1 MKRDLKTLNKSVAIA
16 IAAAMTA
23 TSAPTPLLASDFTD
37 GGDFVSESPVVSED
51 AEAAVQADGF
61 GDESAVAAVTE
72 DGFGDSEA
80 VEAEVN
86 GSTADTIAADAEAP
100 GKVSHVA
107 FDKDDSDRLTWYADQ
122 KADSY
127 QIKVTDEA
135 GYVYY
140 DKDFNEYNKAT
151 EDDYESTK
159 YLSYYISNIS
169 GYGYKLNADGSVADY
184 KKDKDGKRKWFDS
197 LESGTY
203 TVSVRSVNYNNKDNT
218 TAYGEWSD
226 PVTYTKAALV
236 TPDQVSV
243 SVENNYISISG
254 EQQQDV
260 RYEIAIKDA
269 DGKEYFENYDPEK
282 GGQYYDTWNN
292 GQYLGGI
299 YAYSYK
305 KNDSGFYEVEKD
317 AEGKDVR
324 AFVVGKPYTIK
335 VRACV
340 GWGEAKLVSAWSNEV
355 SATFTEK
362 AAPEKTGN
370 LKYKDGEVSWNDIDD
385 AYEYEVEVD
394 GKAFT
399 IGSSYINVRNTYYT
413 DKAEE
418 IKFERGKTY
427 SVRVRTYNY
436 KLDGTTKQYSDW
448 TAAFSFT
455 YEAEKD
461 TSLKK
466 ISGLTYEYDDD
477 YDENRLVWNAD
488 ENATKYQIKVV
499 DASGREYFAN
509 TVDNKGVYAESSYA
523 SYCLDDED
531 LITYTTVDGV
541 LVPVIYPATGNAVTA
556 FESGQTYNL
565 SVRAVKYNEKG
576 EEIYGE
582 WSNPYTYTVDARDTG
597 INEKPATV
605 TGLTIKTTADSDED
619 TLNGATLAWNYVE
632 NVDHYEVLVKDSAGR
647 EYVES
652 ATVKEDG
659 TIDYTYRNT
668 YSGSSYHPSYTLSG
682 LSELKTYAKSAGVA
696 LDTVKDASGKEL
708 KAMTP
713 GETYTFQVRAVRRYR
728 AKDADGKE
736 ISETLKGDWSAPSAA
751 YTVPAAQVITNLQYA
766 YADDNYYYFTFSAN
780 VKPGSVWY
788 QLATDASF
796 TEGSVLTE
804 WEQGYYRGTDATAPK
819 LRISKNWGVLEAG
832 KTYYVRAV
840 NSAGEP
846 TEEEV
851 KAINPAGVAFATA
864 AEKTAKNI
872 TGLTLYRTDV
882 DNFQFRFDAVLERD
896 DDYELQYTNKA
907 NASEEDWVIG
917 SDNSTTLQA
926 ENLKEGTYYVRA
938 ISYITKDGKKVYGT
952 PSNVVAV
959 TVSKATSA
967 ISDLKFAEKTAA
979 GYTFTYT
986 GSIRKNE
993 TVEYWYSDTPD
1004 FAATSKATVIRDEY
1018 YYYDD
1023 EDDYRYADDNRVTLS
1038 FADLTPG
1045 KTYYVRARVEN
1056 TNAATAAQVYSAFT
1070 NVVTLT
1076 ASLPRISVA
1085 STVVTAKTVTL
1096 RMGVASDGDLV
1107 SGYQI
1112 SGYQIQRKDGKKY
1125 KTVAKTTD
1133 NIYKNSKLKSDTA
1146 YSYRVRPYYY
1156 DKEIGK
1162 TTYGAWAYTQATTWG
1177 GALKLKATPKSTTS
1191 VKVSWTKIKGA
1202 KGYEIYRSTGY
1213 SGASEFSSGIGNE
1226 FAKYTLVKTVSS
1238 KKSSYI
1244 DKKLTSGTSY
1254 NYFVRAYKTVGNK
1267 KYYIDEYATASLEFK
1282 MVKVGN
1288 PVQYANGKVKLSW
1301 QPVYTSKGYVV
1312 EKYNEETDSY
1322 ETIKTLKAST
1332 GSYMFPAAEKTTRYR
1347 VRAFSG
1353 NEYTDGLTVIVN
1365 PVVAAPTGVK
1375 AVANA
1380 NDGSITVTWNAVAGA
1395 DYYRV
1400 FRTTSSWNLY
1410 NKDSKSYIHQNGKML
1425 PWYVADS
1432 TRVSGYRDAKEAD
1445 MKTTTFVDRP
1455 ITYTVDGATNT
1466 EYEGPKAGVTYY
1478 YYVVAYKNGKAYN
1491 YSENVTDDAYEAE
1504 SGESKSAAAK
1514 ITTASLKKP
1523 ATVKVKAVKKKV
1535 TVSWKK
1541 VANATGYEVYR
1552 STKKK
1557 SGYTLVGTITKGSTV
1572 KYVDKK
1578 AKAGTKYYYKVR
1590 AVGNN
1595 EAGVPIHSSYSTVKA
1610 VKAK

>member
-86 GSTADTIAADAEAP
+86 GSTDDTIAADAEAP
-100 GKVSHVA
+100 GKVGHVE
-107 FDKDDSDRLTWYADQ
+107 FDKDEPNKLTWYADQ
-122 KADSY
+122 KADRY

-140 DKDFNEYNKAT
+140 NGNYSSGKPT
-151 EDDYESTK
+151 EE
-159 YLSYYISNIS
+159 SYYNPANYYYDYKEELCFNIS
-169 GYGYKLNADGSVADY
+169 RVNSNPVKVNADGTLDY
-184 KKDKDGKRKWFDS
+184 KKDEKGNYIYGMQNGK
-197 LESGTY
+197 TY
-203 TVSVRSVNYNNKDNT
+203 TVSVRSVNYNSKDNT
-218 TAYGEWSD
+218 TAYGEWSA
-226 PVTYTKAALV
+226 PVTYTKAALA
-236 TPDQVSV
+236 TPEQVSI
-243 SVENNYISISG
+243 SVKDNSISISG
-254 EQQQDV
+254 EQQQNV

-269 DGKEYFENYDPEK
+269 DGKEYFEGYDSEK
-282 GGQYYDTWNN
+282 GGQYCSIGDKNL
-292 GQYLGGI
+292 YLGSI
-299 YAYSYK
+299 YACSYK
-305 KNDSGFYEVEKD
+305 KNDSGFYETEKD
-317 AEGKDVR
+317 AEGKSLR

-335 VRACV
+335 VRAFV
-340 GWGEAKLVSAWSNEV
+340 GEGDAKLVSAWSNEV
-355 SATFTEK
+355 SATFTEN

-370 LKYKDGEVSWNDIDD
+370 LNYKDGEVSWTPIDK
-385 AYEYEVEVD
+385 AYGYEVEVD
-394 GKAFT
+394 GKTFT
-399 IGSSYINVRNTYYT
+399 RNSSYFYVSDTYYT

-418 IKFERGKTY
+418 IKFERGKSY

-448 TAAFSFT
+448 TDAFSFT

-466 ISGLTYEYDDD
+466 ISGLKYEYDDD
-477 YDENRLVWNAD
+477 YEENCLVWNAD
-488 ENATKYQIKVV
+488 ENAKKYQIKVV
-499 DASGREYFAN
+499 DASGREYFTN

-523 SYCLDDED
+523 SYCFDDEVFY
-531 LITYTTVDGV
+531 TYTTVDGA

-556 FESGQTYNL
+556 FEAGQTYNL

-576 EEIYGE
+576 EAVYGE

-597 INEKPATV
+597 INEKPAAV
-605 TGLTIKTTADSDED
+605 TGLTIKTTADFDES
-619 TLNGATLAWNYVE
+619 TLAGATLAWNYVA
-632 NVDHYEVLVKDSAGR
+632 NVDHYEILVKDSAGR

-652 ATVKEDG
+652 ARVKKDG
-659 TIDYTYRNT
+659 TIAYTYKNA
-668 YSGSSYHPSYTLSG
+668 GLGDHYHPSYTLNK
-682 LSELKTYAKSAGVA
+682 LSNLLTYAKSAGVA

-713 GETYTFQVRAVRRYR
+713 GETYTFQVRAVREYS
-728 AKDADGKE
+728 AKDADGKV

-751 YTVPAAQVITNLQYA
+751 YTVPSAQVITDLQYA
-766 YADDNYYYFTFSAN
+766 YADDDYYYFTFSAN

-804 WEQGYYRGTDATAPK
+804 WEKEYYGDYVEATLPK
-819 LRISKNWGVLEAG
+819 FRISKDEGVLEAG

-840 NSAGEP
+840 SSTNRP

-851 KAINPAGVAFATA
+851 KAINPAGVAFTTA

-872 TGLTLYRTDV
+872 TGLTLYKT
-882 DNFQFRFDAVLERD
+882 NSNSFNFRFDAVLAED
-896 DDYELQYTNKA
+896 DNYELQYTDKA
-907 NASEEDWVIG
+907 NAAEEDWAIG

-938 ISYITKDGKKVYGT
+938 ISYIMKDGKKVYGT

-959 TVSKATSA
+959 TVSRATST
-967 ISDLKFAEKTAA
+967 ISDLKFAEKTAD

-1004 FAATSKATVIRDEY
+1004 FASTSKATVIHDEY
-1018 YYYDD
+1018 GN
-1023 EDDYRYADDNRVTLS
+1023 DNRVTLHFS
-1038 FADLTPG
+1038 QLTPG

-1056 TNAATAAQVYSAFT
+1056 TNAATRAQVYSAFT

-1085 STVVTAKTVTL
+1085 STVITAKTVTL
-1096 RMGVASDGDLV
+1096 RMDDTSDGALV
-1107 SGYQI
+1107 
-1112 SGYQIQRKDGKKY
+1112 SGYQIQRKNGKKY
-1125 KTVAKTTD
+1125 RTIAKTTD
-1133 NIYKNSKLKSDTA
+1133 NVYKNSKLKSDTA
-1146 YSYRVRPYYY
+1146 YNYRVRPYYY
-1156 DKEIGK
+1156 DKETGK

-1177 GALKLKATPKSTTS
+1177 GALKLKATPKSATS
-1191 VKVSWTKIKGA
+1191 VKVSWSKIKGA

-1213 SGASEFSSGIGNE
+1213 SGATELSAGRGNG
-1226 FAKYTLVKTVSS
+1226 FDKYTLVKTVSA
-1238 KKSSYI
+1238 KKSSYV
-1244 DKKLTSGTSY
+1244 DKKLTGGTSY
-1254 NYFVRAYKTVGNK
+1254 NYYVRAYKTVGNK
-1267 KYYIDEYATASLEFK
+1267 KYYIDEYAYASLKFN
-1282 MVKVGN
+1282 MVQVGDQI
-1288 PVQYANGKVKLSW
+1288 QYADGKVKLSW
-1301 QPVYTSKGYVV
+1301 QPVYTGKGYVV
-1312 EKYNEETDSY
+1312 EKYNEETGGY

-1332 GSYMFPAAEKTTRYR
+1332 GSYMFPAAEKTTKYR

-1353 NEYTDGLTVIVN
+1353 NEYTNGLEVTVN

-1380 NDGSITVTWNAVAGA
+1380 KDGSITITWNAVAGA

-1410 NKDSKSYIHQNGKML
+1410 NKDSKSYIHQDGEML
-1425 PWYVADS
+1425 TWYVADS
-1432 TRVSGYRDAKEAD
+1432 TRVSGYREAKEAE

-1491 YSENVTDDAYEAE
+1491 YSENVTDDAYKAE
-1504 SGESKSAAAK
+1504 SGDSKSAAAK

-1523 ATVKVKAVKKKV
+1523 ATVKVKAAKKKV

-1541 VANATGYEVYR
+1541 VTNATGYEVYR

-1557 SGYTLVGTITKGSTV
+1557 SGYKLVGTITKGSTV

-1595 EAGVPIHSSYSTVKA
+1595 EAGVPIHSSYSKVKA

>member
-86 GSTADTIAADAEAP
+86 GSTDDTIAADAEAP
-100 GKVSHVA
+100 GKVGHVE
-107 FDKDDSDRLTWYADQ
+107 FDKDEPNKLTWYADQ
-122 KADSY
+122 KADRY

-135 GYVYY
+135 GYVYL
-140 DKDFNEYNKAT
+140 DEYFDENNKAT
-151 EDDYESTK
+151 EDDYESTQS
-159 YLSYYISNIS
+159 LSYYVSNIS
-169 GYGYKLNADGSVADY
+169 GYGYKLNTDGSVADY
-184 KKDKDGKRKWFDS
+184 KKDKDGNRKRFNS
-197 LESGTY
+197 LESGKY
-203 TVSVRSVNYNNKDNT
+203 TVSVRSVNYNSKDNT

-226 PVTYTKAALV
+226 PVTYTKAALA
-236 TPDQVSV
+236 TPEQVSI
-243 SVENNYISISG
+243 SVKDNSISISG

-269 DGKEYFENYDPEK
+269 DGKEYFNGYDSEK
-282 GGQYYDTWNN
+282 GGKYCDAWDH
-292 GQYLGGI
+292 QYLGSI

-305 KNDSGFYEVEKD
+305 KNDSGFYEMEKD
-317 AEGKDVR
+317 SEGKIVR

-340 GWGEAKLVSAWSNEV
+340 GEGDAKLVSAWSNEV
-355 SATFTEK
+355 SATFTDN

-370 LKYKDGEVSWNDIDD
+370 LNYKDGAVSWKSIDK
-385 AYEYEVEVD
+385 AYGYEVEVD
-394 GKAFT
+394 GKTFT
-399 IGSSYINVRNTYYT
+399 IGSSYFNVRNTYYT

-418 IKFERGKTY
+418 IKFERGKSY
-427 SVRVRTYNY
+427 SVRVRTYNC

-448 TAAFSFT
+448 TDAFSFT

-466 ISGLTYEYDDD
+466 ISGLKYEYDDD
-477 YDENRLVWNAD
+477 YEENCLVWNAD
-488 ENATKYQIKVV
+488 ENAKKYQIKVV
-499 DASGREYFAN
+499 DASGREYFTN

-523 SYCLDDED
+523 SYCFDDEVFY
-531 LITYTTVDGV
+531 TYTTVDGA

-556 FESGQTYNL
+556 FEAGQTYNL

-576 EEIYGE
+576 EAVYGE

-597 INEKPATV
+597 INEKPAAV
-605 TGLTIKTTADSDED
+605 TGLTIKTTADFDES
-619 TLNGATLAWNYVE
+619 TLAGATLAWNYIE
-632 NVDHYEVLVKDSAGR
+632 NVDHYEILVKDSAGR

-652 ATVKEDG
+652 ARVKKDG
-659 TIDYTYRNT
+659 TIDYTYKNA
-668 YSGSSYHPSYTLSG
+668 GLGDHYHPSYTLNK
-682 LSELKTYAKSAGVA
+682 LSNLLTYAKSAGVA

-713 GETYTFQVRAVRRYR
+713 GETYTFQVRAVREYS
-728 AKDADGKE
+728 AKDADGKV

-751 YTVPAAQVITNLQYA
+751 YTVPSAQVITDLQYA
-766 YADDNYYYFTFSAN
+766 YADDDYYYFTFSAN

-804 WEQGYYRGTDATAPK
+804 WEKEYYGDYVEATLPK
-819 LRISKNWGVLEAG
+819 LRISKDKGVLEAG

-840 NSAGEP
+840 SSTNGP

-851 KAINPAGVAFATA
+851 KAINPVGVAFTTA

-872 TGLTLYRTDV
+872 TGLTLYKT
-882 DNFQFRFDAVLERD
+882 NSNSFNFRFDAVLAED
-896 DDYELQYTNKA
+896 DNYELQYTDKA
-907 NASEEDWVIG
+907 NAAEEDWAIG

-938 ISYITKDGKKVYGT
+938 ISYIMKDGKKVYGT

-959 TVSKATSA
+959 TVSRATST
-967 ISDLKFAEKTAA
+967 ISNLKFAEKTAD

-1004 FAATSKATVIRDEY
+1004 FASTSKATVIHDESGN
-1018 YYYDD
+1018 
-1023 EDDYRYADDNRVTLS
+1023 DNRVTLHFS
-1038 FADLTPG
+1038 QLTPG

-1056 TNAATAAQVYSAFT
+1056 TNAATRAQVYSAFT

-1085 STVVTAKTVTL
+1085 STVITAKTVTL
-1096 RMGVASDGDLV
+1096 RMDDTSDGALV
-1107 SGYQI
+1107 
-1112 SGYQIQRKDGKKY
+1112 SGYQIQRKNGKKY
-1125 KTVAKTTD
+1125 RTIAKTTD
-1133 NIYKNSKLKSDTA
+1133 NVYKNSKLKSDTA

-1156 DKEIGK
+1156 DKETGK

-1177 GALKLKATPKSTTS
+1177 GALKLKATPKSATS

-1213 SGASEFSSGIGNE
+1213 SGTTEFSAGRGND
-1226 FAKYTLVKTVSS
+1226 FDKYTFVKTVSA
-1238 KKSSYI
+1238 KKSSYV

-1254 NYFVRAYKTVGNK
+1254 SYYVRAYKTVGNK
-1267 KYYIDEYATASLEFK
+1267 KYYIGEYEDASLEFK
-1282 MVKVGN
+1282 MVEVN
-1288 PVQYANGKVKLSW
+1288 RIQYADGKVKLSW
-1301 QPVYTSKGYVV
+1301 QPVYTGKGYVV
-1312 EKYNEETDSY
+1312 EKYNEETGGY

-1332 GSYMFPAAEKTTRYR
+1332 GSYMFPAAEKTTEYR

-1353 NEYTDGLTVIVN
+1353 NEYTDGLEVTVN

-1380 NDGSITVTWNAVAGA
+1380 KDGSITVTWNAVAGA

-1410 NKDSKSYIHQNGKML
+1410 NKDSKSYIHQNGEML
-1425 PWYVADS
+1425 TWYVADS
-1432 TRVSGYRDAKEAD
+1432 TRVSGYREAKEAE

-1466 EYEGPKAGVTYY
+1466 EYEGPKAGVNYY

-1491 YSENVTDDAYEAE
+1491 YSENVTDDAYKAE
-1504 SGESKSAAAK
+1504 SGDSKSAAAK

-1523 ATVKVKAVKKKV
+1523 ATVKVKAAKKKV

-1541 VANATGYEVYR
+1541 VTNATGYEVYR

-1557 SGYTLVGTITKGSTV
+1557 SGYKLVGTITKGSTV